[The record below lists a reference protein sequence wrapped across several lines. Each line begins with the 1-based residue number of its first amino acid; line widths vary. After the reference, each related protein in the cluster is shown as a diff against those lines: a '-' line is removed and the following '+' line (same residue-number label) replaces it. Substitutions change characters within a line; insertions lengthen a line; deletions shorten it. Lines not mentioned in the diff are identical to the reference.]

1 MYKTVF
7 ITGQNNIFFRRLSK
21 FAKLMQSD
29 ITMVKHVILWKLKDE
44 LSIEEKESIKAG
56 IKQGL
61 ESLAGRIPGLVD
73 IKVNTS
79 GLPSSNVD
87 LMLDSTFESCE
98 ARKGYSVH
106 PEHVAVANGKVRPY
120 TAGRYCLDYEI

>member
-1 MYKTVF
+1 
-7 ITGQNNIFFRRLSK
+7 
-21 FAKLMQSD
+21 
-29 ITMVKHVILWKLKDE
+29 MVKHVILWKLKDE
-44 LSIEEKESIKAG
+44 LSSEEKESIKAG

-61 ESLAGRIPGLVD
+61 ESLNGRIPGLLD
-73 IKVNTS
+73 IKVNTT

-87 LMLDSTFESCE
+87 LMLDSTFESFE
-98 ARKGYSVH
+98 ALKGYSAH